1 MKTNLIF
8 LSLFLGFLL
17 LTSCTSKEKVSENP
31 LEKQILAIK
40 NEFAPDKRVAL
51 FDIIAIQN
59 NTEIVLK
66 GESNI
71 MDAVST
77 LKDNLKKENISFID
91 SIKILPEVTLG
102 GQTRGVIKI
111 SVANLRSKPSHS
123 AELATQATLGTPVLV
138 YKKKDNWYLIQTPD
152 KYLSWVDAGGLQ
164 LMTKETYASWKLSDK
179 IIFLDTYG
187 LSYEQSDENTQVVS
201 DLVAGDVMVLKDEQK
216 DFYQVHYPDSR
227 IAYVNKSQSKK
238 YNEWLANL
246 NPTQESLMKTSKSL
260 MGLPYLWGGTSSKGV
275 DCSGFTKTIYF
286 LNGMVIP
293 RDASQQIHVGE
304 LSDDKKN
311 FDNLKPGDLL
321 FFGVPATESKKE
333 RVVHVG
339 MWIGN
344 NEFIHA
350 SGRVHISSVDKNA
363 SNYDDYNFN
372 RYLRSKRM
380 LNANDLGIINLAK
393 TDVFKD

>member
-1 MKTNLIF
+1 MKTHHVFFSFFFGI
-8 LSLFLGFLL
+8 LFFN
-17 LTSCTSKEKVSENP
+17 SCTSKEKVSENP

-51 FDIIAIQN
+51 FDIVAIQN

-66 GESNI
+66 GESNLI
-71 MDAVST
+71 NAIKT

-91 SIKILPEVTLG
+91 SIKILPGDTLG
-102 GQTRGVIKI
+102 EQTRGVIKI

-152 KYLSWVDAGGLQ
+152 KYLSWVDGGGLQ
-164 LMTKETYASWKLSDK
+164 LMTQETFALWKLSDK
-179 IIFLDTYG
+179 IIFLETYG
-187 LSYEQSDENTQVVS
+187 QSYEQPSKNTQVVS
-201 DLVAGDVMVLKDEQK
+201 DLVAGDIVVLKDEQK
-216 DFYQVHYPDSR
+216 YFYQIRYPDNR
-227 IAYVNKSQSKK
+227 TAYISKSQSKK
-238 YNEWLANL
+238 YKVWLANL
-246 NPTQESLMKTSKSL
+246 NPSQESLMKTSKSL

-311 FDNLKPGDLL
+311 FDDLQPGDLL
-321 FFGVPATESKKE
+321 FFGVPATDRNKE

-363 SNYDDYNFN
+363 TNYDEYNFN

-380 LNANDLGIINLAK
+380 LNTNDSGIINLANR
-393 TDVFKD
+393 DFFKD